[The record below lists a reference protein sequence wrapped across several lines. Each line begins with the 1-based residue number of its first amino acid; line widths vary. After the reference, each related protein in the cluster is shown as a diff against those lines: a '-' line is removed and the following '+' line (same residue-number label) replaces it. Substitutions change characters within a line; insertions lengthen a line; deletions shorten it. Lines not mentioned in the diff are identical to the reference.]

1 MIVNEIPEIQHR
13 GCYIMIN
20 LLDLGK
26 ESSEKLLEGQMLEIL
41 MAVTILNDP
50 ERQRAKKLCD
60 EALKKAEKYG
70 IIKQAK

>member
-1 MIVNEIPEIQHR
+1 
-13 GCYIMIN
+13 MIN
-20 LLDLGK
+20 LIDLGK

-41 MAVTILNDP
+41 MAVSVLNEP

-70 IIKQAK
+70 IVKKAK

>member
-20 LLDLGK
+20 LIDLGK

-41 MAVTILNDP
+41 MAVSDDFFSFL
-50 ERQRAKKLCD
+50 
-60 EALKKAEKYG
+60 
-70 IIKQAK
+70 

>member
-1 MIVNEIPEIQHR
+1 
-13 GCYIMIN
+13 MIN
-20 LLDLGK
+20 LIDLGK

-41 MAVTILNDP
+41 MAVSVLNEP

-70 IIKQAK
+70 IVKKTK